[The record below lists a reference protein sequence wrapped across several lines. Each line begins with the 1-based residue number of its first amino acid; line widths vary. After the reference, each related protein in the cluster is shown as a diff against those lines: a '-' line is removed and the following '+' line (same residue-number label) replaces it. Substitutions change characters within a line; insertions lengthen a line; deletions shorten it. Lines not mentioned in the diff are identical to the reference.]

1 MGQNP
6 YFETNLGALV
16 GQVGKVMSRA
26 LMDKFR
32 QRGYEF
38 GIDQW
43 IVLIHLWHED
53 GQTQQR
59 LGEIAG
65 RNKTTVTRAID
76 WLEKNNYVVRVSD
89 QVDRRH
95 KRIYLTNGG
104 KQLQNELI
112 PEVSEVMSEATG
124 EIPQEELETC
134 RKVLRKIFINLKA
147 YI

>member
-1 MGQNP
+1 MSQNP

-26 LMDKFR
+26 LMDKFKKK
-32 QRGYEF
+32 GYEF

-43 IVLIHLWHED
+43 IVMIHLWHED

-76 WLEKNNYVVRVSD
+76 WLEKNDFVVRVND
-89 QVDRRH
+89 QLDRRN

-104 KQLQNELI
+104 KQLQHDLI
-112 PEVSEVMSEATG
+112 PEVSEVMTEATHG
-124 EIPQEELETC
+124 IPEDDLESC
-134 RKVLRKIFINLKA
+134 KKVMRTIFRNLKA